1 KKMSLAYLT
10 RSGLSWGM
18 GDTPIPAGKKE
29 AIEEAEKK
37 IDEVHNQYEMGL
49 LTKDERYVK
58 SIDIWASTKNEVQE
72 ISKNALDPLG
82 SVFAMI
88 DSGAR
93 GSWGQITQMMGMKGL
108 VTNPAGETIELPVK
122 GSFKEGFDVLEY
134 FISTHGTRKGLSDTA
149 LRTANAGY
157 LTRRLVDVAQDV
169 VVRAEDCK
177 DVDGYVMTR
186 EQSEEIGEELA
197 KRILGRVSLD
207 DIKSGKKVLVK
218 KGELITEKEYEKI
231 KDIDLQEARV
241 RSTIN
246 CKTIRGVCRRCYGY
260 DLGRN
265 KLVEE
270 GEAVGIIA
278 AQSIGEPGTQL
289 TMRTFHT
296 GGVAGQDIT
305 QGLPRVEE
313 LFEARPVKKAAIISE
328 IDGQASISEEDRQK
342 VIKVVAEK
350 PLIETY
356 DLAKSFKKAN
366 YTIKVKNGT
375 TVGKGDVLVESE
387 KGKTVKAKVQGKVS
401 IEKSLITVSGT
412 EENIEEYTVPVGFTL
427 WVKDGDLVT
436 AGQQLTEGSLNLQ
449 ELYRLK
455 GKDAVQRY
463 VIKEIQ
469 YIYSSQGQRL
479 NDKHIEIVV
488 RQMFSRYY
496 VKDAGDTDLL
506 SGDIISEDQILEAN
520 NAIKKGEK
528 KAVGENLLLG
538 ITKASLSTDSFL
550 AAASFQETARVL
562 IDASI
567 SGRVDRL
574 RGLKENVI
582 IGKLIPVGTGY
593 KKDK

>member
-1 KKMSLAYLT
+1 
-10 RSGLSWGM
+10 
-18 GDTPIPAGKKE
+18 
-29 AIEEAEKK
+29 
-37 IDEVHNQYEMGL
+37 
-49 LTKDERYVK
+49 
-58 SIDIWASTKNEVQE
+58 
-72 ISKNALDPLG
+72 
-82 SVFAMI
+82 
-88 DSGAR
+88 
-93 GSWGQITQMMGMKGL
+93 
-108 VTNPAGETIELPVK
+108 
-122 GSFKEGFDVLEY
+122 
-134 FISTHGTRKGLSDTA
+134 
-149 LRTANAGY
+149 
-157 LTRRLVDVAQDV
+157 
-169 VVRAEDCK
+169 VRAEDCK

-342 VIKVVAEK
+342 IIKVVAEK